1 MATKKGHLFHRCC
14 AVLLEKVL
22 QKKYNQN
29 IRLGGKRCL
38 ALKGAIICIANN
50 AALSTNQR
58 VGSVQYAVKK
68 LWLMPKD
75 APRPP
80 LKVQKAIISACNTL
94 LCEEVTS

>member
-50 AALSTNQR
+50 AALSTNPI
-58 VGSVQYAVKK
+58 VSSVQYAERKSMAYAK
-68 LWLMPKD
+68 RCSKTAAKGTKSNNIGM
-75 APRPP
+75 
-80 LKVQKAIISACNTL
+80 
-94 LCEEVTS
+94 